1 MITPRRPAR
10 TPPPLPEQ
18 SRRTKKQNPHG
29 TSARCGE
36 AFPPP
41 VYVIHFPQ
49 YLQSP
54 RLRHRLRRAF
64 PAALCLALAF
74 PAIAGAEEP
83 PSDPSGDEA
92 KRAELHLYMKG
103 RYVYQKHC
111 VECHGTT
118 GRGNGPW
125 AAELETK
132 PRNFRSGL
140 FKFRTTSY
148 GTLPVD
154 ADLRRTIRSGISGTA
169 MPIFAQLHDEEV
181 DALIVY
187 LKNLSKC
194 WKDPALAAKPVAM
207 PEVPAWF
214 ADEGERTR
222 HARTGKARYATL
234 CAVCHGVDGRGD
246 GPAGKGLVDGWGGII
261 SPAVLASPHHKSGD
275 SPRDL
280 YRTIATGLNGTP
292 MLGYAASL
300 GEQEIWELVAWVVE
314 LGGKP

>member
-1 MITPRRPAR
+1 M
-10 TPPPLPEQ
+10 PEALEPIEALC
-18 SRRTKKQNPHG
+18 SAIH
-29 TSARCGE
+29 ARCRGTFRE
-36 AFPPP
+36 MVQDLPYPMP
-41 VYVIHFPQ
+41 YR
-49 YLQSP
+49 S
-54 RLRHRLRRAF
+54 RHTLIVT
-64 PAALCLALAF
+64 LAGMVMSLSSLVGRTDENAK
-74 PAIAGAEEP
+74 A
-83 PSDPSGDEA
+83 SDLDEA

-125 AAELETK
+125 AAELDTK

-148 GTLPVD
+148 GTQPVD

-169 MPIFAQLHDEEV
+169 MPIFSQLHEEEV

-187 LKNLSKC
+187 LKNLSKS
-194 WKDPALAAKPVAM
+194 WKDPALAASPVPM

-214 ADEGERTR
+214 SSESERQPHVEAGRTR
-222 HARTGKARYATL
+222 FATL
-234 CAVCHGVDGRGD
+234 CMACHGESGKGD
-246 GPAGKGLVDGWGGII
+246 GPGSKGLIDGWGNPI

-280 YRTIATGLNGTP
+280 YRSIATGLNGTP
-292 MLGYAASL
+292 MVGYAATL
-300 GEQEIWELVAWVVE
+300 KEDEIWELVIWILAI
-314 LGGKP
+314 GKN

>member
-1 MITPRRPAR
+1 MP
-10 TPPPLPEQ
+10 
-18 SRRTKKQNPHG
+18 K
-29 TSARCGE
+29 
-36 AFPPP
+36 
-41 VYVIHFPQ
+41 
-49 YLQSP
+49 
-54 RLRHRLRRAF
+54 RL
-64 PAALCLALAF
+64 PAAIFITLAVMGMKPTALPVHAQ
-74 PAIAGAEEP
+74 GSEVTTME
-83 PSDPSGDEA
+83 DEA
-92 KRAELHLYMKG
+92 KRVELHLYMKG

-148 GTLPVD
+148 GTQPVD

-169 MPIFAQLHDEEV
+169 MPIFSQLHDEEV

-187 LKNLSKC
+187 LKNLSKS
-194 WKDPALAAKPVAM
+194 WKDPALTASPVPM

-214 ADEGERTR
+214 ASASEQQPHLAAGQ
-222 HARTGKARYATL
+222 ARFAML
-234 CAVCHGVDGRGD
+234 CAACHGDSGKGD
-246 GPAGKGLVDGWGGII
+246 GPGSKGLIDGWGNPI

-280 YRTIATGLNGTP
+280 YRSIATGLNGTP
-292 MLGYAASL
+292 MIGYAASL
-300 GEQEIWELVAWVVE
+300 TEGEIWELVAWILAIGE
-314 LGGKP
+314 D